1 MMWGTETAMPN
12 RILIADDNAS
22 ARHRVRTHLESQ
34 PGFAICEEA
43 VDGVEAIEK
52 VAKSKPDLIVLDHAM
67 PRMSGLE
74 AATVLAHMSRE
85 TPIIIFVSTSEA
97 IPEHRF
103 RFMGVRSIVSKS
115 WPIELLLKEVHRL
128 IGVPRSAYA

>member
-1 MMWGTETAMPN
+1 MPN
-12 RILIADDNAS
+12 RILIVDDNAS
-22 ARHRVRTHLESQ
+22 VRHRVRRHLESQ
-34 PGFAICEEA
+34 PGFATCEEA

-52 VAKSKPDLIVLDHAM
+52 VATSKPDLIVMDHAM
-67 PRMSGLE
+67 PRMNGLH
-74 AATVLAHMSRE
+74 AATVLKNISRE
-85 TPIIIFVSTSEA
+85 TPIILFVSSSEA

-128 IGVPRSAYA
+128 IGVTRSACA